1 MLGALDDGVDD
12 EGARDTGDVGDT
24 DGSACCVGAAV
35 DKVGDFDVGKGA
47 VDDGNAVFRALDGD
61 REGVLL
67 DGDAGCTFDG

>member
-1 MLGALDDGVDD
+1 MDAQDRDG
-12 EGARDTGDVGDT
+12 
-24 DGSACCVGAAV
+24 CVGAAV